1 MFIYKNGYYF
11 IVLESLLLSIFAKPK
26 RAIPREKTRSSHNYW
41 LMYTVVFLFVCVICF
56 CYFLFERKTMIWSSD
71 GKNQHVNS
79 LIYFGVWFRELFKN
93 IFVNHTFT
101 VPTYSFGLGY
111 GGDIIQILHYYSFG
125 DPLDLTSI
133 FVPGSKTYILY
144 HILIIVR
151 LYLAGLAF
159 SKLCFYFDRNR
170 SKVTILAGAVVYVF
184 GGFALFAS
192 TRHPY
197 FINPM
202 IYLPI
207 IIVGV
212 NKILKKQSPIV
223 YIIGVFLSA
232 VSNFYFFYMI
242 VIFTVLYVFLKLIV
256 TRKERNMKEAVI
268 DLLKLLGY
276 AVFGV
281 VMAAIILL
289 PVVLQVIGDPRGE
302 AGVKV
307 NFFYITEYYKKYL
320 SSFISLGEGND
331 MWLYIGF
338 TGLAVPS
345 LVTLFSKRGERTLL
359 KITFV
364 ALTLFS
370 LLPLA
375 SKILNG
381 MSYASNRWLWAY
393 SLILAYIVVDTSED
407 LLNMSRK
414 KAAWCVGVIAVYLG
428 VCFWTRISFSENVF
442 VQMVIAL
449 FVVAAVI
456 LTQTGGRENDALIR
470 RRSIILLVA
479 AVVGVGFSAYYGISA
494 ENEGHYLDKYS
505 KISQYYTRFRS
516 NEAAVLHKKYDNG
529 EFYRYTGSVLNR
541 NVSLLEK
548 NSSTQFFFSLSN
560 PNIFKFFNELDLNI
574 PMGQIY
580 YGLDERASL
589 NALANVKYFVSDNI
603 RELPSGKLSTR
614 TEKLVPYGFN
624 KKEDYW
630 AFNTN
635 GKLISGNNPEK
646 LKNKKILTKYS
657 VYTNDNFLPF
667 GYTYSSYQTQDSFD
681 KMNSVQKQE
690 SLLQSVLLEKDTKS
704 VKKGNPELTSKQIDY
719 KIKANDKKA
728 TVLDNKIVTIK
739 KDAKVTLTFDGMENC
754 ESYFYIEGL
763 NYKGTNKLDLYSDD
777 KSVDPQDVFDE
788 SDWENLPK
796 DQRNWIKIQSENYKE
811 QGKLYIKLRA
821 TGGDDPI
828 TKKITYHTPYYKYY
842 EGKHDFLV
850 NLNYSQKAKNK
861 ITVTLPFRGIYT
873 FKNIKLY
880 CQPMDKFT
888 GQVNALKE
896 DTLQKT
902 DFHKAES
909 SGATNE
915 ITGEISL
922 KENKIM
928 LLTIPYSNGWKA
940 YIDGKET
947 KILKA
952 NIMFSAIEVGKGNH
966 KIRLTYNTPGLK
978 IGIVMS
984 AVGCAAFIAFVILVI
999 VKRRKKAKHNF
1010 SEK

>member
-1 MFIYKNGYYF
+1 M
-11 IVLESLLLSIFAKPK
+11 SILAKSK
-26 RAIPREKTRSSHNYW
+26 RTGPRLNTRKFPNYW
-41 LMYTVVFLFVCVICF
+41 LMYTVVFLFVFALCF
-56 CYFLFERKTMIWSSD
+56 CYFLFERKTMVWSSD

-79 LIYFGVWFRELFKN
+79 LIYLGVWFRELLKN
-93 IFVNHTFT
+93 IFVNHSFNI
-101 VPTYSFGLGY
+101 PTYSFGLGY

-133 FVPGSKTYILY
+133 FVPSGKTYILY
-144 HILIIVR
+144 HILIAAR

-159 SKLCFYFDRNR
+159 SKLCFYFDRER
-170 SKVTILAGAVVYVF
+170 SKATILAGAVIYVF
-184 GGFALFAS
+184 GGFSLFAS

-212 NKILKKQSPIV
+212 DKMFKKQSPIV
-223 YIIGVFLSA
+223 YIIGVFLAA

-242 VIFTVLYVFLKLIV
+242 VIFTVLYVLLKLFI
-256 TRKERNMKEAVI
+256 TRKERNAKDVFI
-268 DLLKLLGY
+268 VLLKLFGY

-281 VMAAIILL
+281 VMAAVILL

-302 AGVKV
+302 AGVKI
-307 NFFYITEYYKKYL
+307 NFFYIVEYYKKYL

-338 TGLAVPS
+338 TGLAIPS

-370 LLPLA
+370 LLPIA

-393 SLILAYIVVDTSED
+393 SLVLAYIVVDTSED
-407 LLNMSRK
+407 LLKMSKRQSL
-414 KAAWCVGVIAVYLG
+414 WCVGVIAAYLV
-428 VCFWTRISFSENVF
+428 VCFWTSISFTENVF
-442 VQMVIAL
+442 AQMIIAL

-456 LTQTGGRENDALIR
+456 LTQADGKDSSALIR

-479 AVVGVGFSAYYGISA
+479 AIAGVGFSAYFGISA
-494 ENEGHYLDKYS
+494 ENDGPYLNKYS

-516 NEAAVLHKKYDNG
+516 NEAAVLRKKYNNG

-541 NVSLLEK
+541 NVALLEK

-560 PNIFKFFNELDLNI
+560 PNIFKFFTELDLNI

-580 YGLDERASL
+580 YGLDERSSL
-589 NALANVKYFVSDNI
+589 NALANVKYFVSDNVHKM
-603 RELPSGKLSTR
+603 SDGHFMTR

-624 KKEDYW
+624 KNGDYW
-630 AFNTN
+630 AFNTD
-635 GKLISGNNPEK
+635 GKLISCNNPKK
-646 LKNKKILTKYS
+646 LKNQKVLTKYS

-667 GYTYSSYQTQDSFD
+667 GYTYSSYQTKDSFD

-690 SLLQSVLLEKDTKS
+690 SMLQSVLLEKDTKS

-728 TVLDNKIVTIK
+728 TVLNNKIVTIK
-739 KDAKVTLTFDGMENC
+739 KNAKVTLTFDGMENC
-754 ESYFYIEGL
+754 ETYFYIEGL
-763 NYKGTNKLDLYSDD
+763 NYKGTNRIDLYSDD

-788 SDWENLPK
+788 SDWNSMPK
-796 DQRNWIKIQSENYKE
+796 DRRNFIKIQSENYKE
-811 QGKLYIKLRA
+811 QGKLYIRLKA
-821 TGGDDPI
+821 TGGDDAI
-828 TKKITYHTPYYKYY
+828 NKKITFHTPYYKYY
-842 EGKHDFLV
+842 EGRHNFLV
-850 NLNYSQKAKNK
+850 NLNYSKKAKNK

-873 FKNIKLY
+873 FKSIKLY

-888 GQVNALKE
+888 DQVNALKE

-928 LLTIPYSNGWKA
+928 LLSIPYSNGWKA
-940 YIDGKET
+940 YVDGKET
-947 KILKA
+947 KIQKA

-978 IGIVMS
+978 IGIVLS
-984 AVGCAAFIAFVILVI
+984 ALGCAAFIAFVIVI
-999 VKRRKKAKHNF
+999 MVKRKKSKKIVFQDN
-1010 SEK
+1010 KK